1 MTPVVS
7 FVDAGTAQMA
17 VREALQKATIHFL
30 QVRHGFRDRSSVP
43 PLLQLPLLPL
53 RLAQVRSSFVSCNA
67 QACGSMSEACR
78 LQTLIDEPLSFSQ
91 LSWQFTARARE
102 LATTLAALVM

>member
-1 MTPVVS
+1 
-7 FVDAGTAQMA
+7 MA
-17 VREALQKATIHFL
+17 VRKALQKATIHFL
-30 QVRHGFRDRSSVP
+30 
-43 PLLQLPLLPL
+43 
-53 RLAQVRSSFVSCNA
+53 

-91 LSWQFTARARE
+91 LSWQFMARARE